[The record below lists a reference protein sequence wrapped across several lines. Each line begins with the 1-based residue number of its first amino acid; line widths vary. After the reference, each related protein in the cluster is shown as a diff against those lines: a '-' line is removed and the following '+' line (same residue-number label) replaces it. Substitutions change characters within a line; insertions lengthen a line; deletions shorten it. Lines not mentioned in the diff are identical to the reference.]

1 MSAARPWDYEIWPH
15 VSRRAAARAG
25 FVGARHQRVLRASAT
40 RDASPLQHSLRCD
53 TACPGEKLMQQ
64 GCAKARASET
74 PPLCASFECAP
85 CGRGHGHHCSLS
97 AQPKSDLSDFGQLK
111 SAELG

>member
-53 TACPGEKLMQQ
+53 TACPGEKID
-64 GCAKARASET
+64 AARVRKGARFREPAFVRFISMRAVRARSR
-74 PPLCASFECAP
+74 PPL
-85 CGRGHGHHCSLS
+85 LS
-97 AQPKSDLSDFGQLK
+97 VRA
-111 SAELG
+111 AEVGFIRLRPA